1 MAYGKYVTTN
11 IIVRTEFLEDHPD
24 VVKQVLQGNLDAID
38 FIKANRTK
46 AEADV
51 AAQIER
57 LTSKPIAASLVTASF
72 DNLQFTPDPLP
83 QTLQQSAK
91 DAVAVGLLQPPKKL
105 FKIYDLG
112 QLNSILK
119 AAGKSEVTVKEVKIP
134 AGSTT
139 ATTLPATTT
148 TAAK

>member
-1 MAYGKYVTTN
+1 M
-11 IIVRTEFLEDHPD
+11 
-24 VVKQVLQGNLDAID
+24 
-38 FIKANRTK
+38 
-46 AEADV
+46 
-51 AAQIER
+51 
-57 LTSKPIAASLVTASF
+57 TASF

-91 DAVAVGLLQPPKKL
+91 DAVSVGLLQPPKKL
-105 FKIYDLG
+105 FKIYDLK

-119 AAGKSEVTVKEVKIP
+119 AEGKPEVTVKEVKIP

-139 ATTLPATTT
+139 TTTLPAATTT